1 MDWEDFEEEL
11 EEEAKKPF
19 NVAYFLRMLRYI
31 RPHRRAVRTVAVLM
45 GFGVITNLIEPY
57 LLRVTIDLGIL
68 GKDMAAIH
76 RAAVV
81 FLLFRLGNWA
91 AGIFRVRLINQT
103 GQSVLYDLRQ
113 ELFSHIQKLSLR
125 FYDHRPVG
133 KIMSRITNDVNAINN
148 LISGGLATILSEGF
162 SLIGIAALMLVISW
176 RLALMAFLVLPLL
189 GVLFFYLRPMMENAW
204 MNVRKTVANINANLN
219 ETISG
224 IRVIQAFSR
233 EDFNVRRFGRINE
246 MNRRTTIR
254 AFRLEM
260 LTWPSIDFIGVVGT
274 CLMIWYGALQVIR
287 GAISLGYVMAFVN
300 YQWRFWGPISAISR
314 VYSQVLSAMASAERV
329 FEFLDTEPEIQNAPD
344 AVPLP
349 PIRGQV
355 RFERVSFRYE
365 EDDRLVLRGINLT
378 VEPGQVVALVGPTG
392 AGKTSIVNLLMRF
405 YDPTEGRV
413 LVDGHDLRQV
423 TVESLRSQMAVVL
436 QESFLF
442 SGTIGD
448 NIRYS
453 RSDAALE
460 EVERAAAA
468 VRLDEFIE
476 SLPDGYDTEVQER
489 GGRLS
494 VGQRQL
500 VAFARALLADPRIL
514 ILDEAT
520 SSVDIQTE
528 RLIQQALETLLQGRT
543 AFIIAHRLST
553 VEHADRII
561 VLDDGRIVEEGTHR
575 QLLARRGLYQR
586 LYLTQFA
593 GQRLLE
599 AEPEF
604 LEGTNSLQ
612 TSLIPDT
619 DEHGKTLI

>member
-1 MDWEDFEEEL
+1 
-11 EEEAKKPF
+11 
-19 NVAYFLRMLRYI
+19 
-31 RPHRRAVRTVAVLM
+31 
-45 GFGVITNLIEPY
+45 
-57 LLRVTIDLGIL
+57 
-68 GKDMAAIH
+68 
-76 RAAVV
+76 
-81 FLLFRLGNWA
+81 
-91 AGIFRVRLINQT
+91 
-103 GQSVLYDLRQ
+103 
-113 ELFSHIQKLSLR
+113 
-125 FYDHRPVG
+125 
-133 KIMSRITNDVNAINN
+133 
-148 LISGGLATILSEGF
+148 
-162 SLIGIAALMLVISW
+162 
-176 RLALMAFLVLPLL
+176 
-189 GVLFFYLRPMMENAW
+189 
-204 MNVRKTVANINANLN
+204 
-219 ETISG
+219 
-224 IRVIQAFSR
+224 
-233 EDFNVRRFGRINE
+233 
-246 MNRRTTIR
+246 
-254 AFRLEM
+254 
-260 LTWPSIDFIGVVGT
+260 
-274 CLMIWYGALQVIR
+274 
-287 GAISLGYVMAFVN
+287 MAFVN
-300 YQWRFWGPISAISR
+300 YQWRFWGPISAISK

-355 RFERVSFRYE
+355 RFEHVSFRYE
-365 EDDRLVLRGINLT
+365 EDDRMVLQNINLK

-423 TVESLRSQMAVVL
+423 TIESLRSQMAVVL

-453 RSDAALE
+453 RSDVTLE

-500 VAFARALLADPRIL
+500 VAFARALLANPRVL

-575 QLLARRGLYQR
+575 QLLARRGLYYR

-593 GQRLLE
+593 GQRLAGTE
-599 AEPEF
+599 AEASP
-604 LEGTNSLQ
+604 TYSLTAQ
-612 TSLIPDT
+612 RITA
-619 DEHGKTLI
+619 

>member
-19 NVAYFLRMLRYI
+19 NVAYFLRMLKYI
-31 RPHRRAVRTVAVLM
+31 RPYRRAVLTVAALM

-76 RAAVV
+76 RAAII

-91 AGIFRVRLINQT
+91 AGVFRVRLINQT

-189 GVLFFYLRPMMENAW
+189 GVLFFYLRPMMESAW
-204 MNVRKTVANINANLN
+204 MNVRQTVANINANLN

-233 EDFNVRRFGRINE
+233 EDFNVGRFGRINE
-246 MNRRTTIR
+246 MNRRTTMR

-260 LTWPSIDFIGVVGT
+260 MTWPSIDLIGVVGT
-274 CLMIWYGALQVIR
+274 GLVIWYGALQVIR
-287 GAISLGYVMAFVN
+287 GTISLGYVMAFVN
-300 YQWRFWGPISAISR
+300 YQWRFWGPLSAISK

-329 FEFLDTEPEIQNAPD
+329 FEFLDTEPEIQSAPD

-349 PIRGQV
+349 SIHGQV
-355 RFERVSFRYE
+355 HFECVSFRYE
-365 EDDRLVLRGINLT
+365 EDDRLVLQDINLT

-405 YDPTEGRV
+405 YEPTEGRV

-423 TVESLRSQMAVVL
+423 TVESLRSQIAVVL

-453 RSDAALE
+453 RSDATLE

-489 GGRLS
+489 GERLS

-575 QLLARRGLYQR
+575 QLLARRGLYHR

-593 GQRLLE
+593 GQRLWE
-599 AEPEF
+599 AEED
-604 LEGTNSLQ
+604 TAM
-612 TSLIPDT
+612 T
-619 DEHGKTLI
+619 DEQGGRRLVIQ

>member
-1 MDWEDFEEEL
+1 
-11 EEEAKKPF
+11 
-19 NVAYFLRMLRYI
+19 
-31 RPHRRAVRTVAVLM
+31 
-45 GFGVITNLIEPY
+45 
-57 LLRVTIDLGIL
+57 
-68 GKDMAAIH
+68 
-76 RAAVV
+76 
-81 FLLFRLGNWA
+81 
-91 AGIFRVRLINQT
+91 
-103 GQSVLYDLRQ
+103 
-113 ELFSHIQKLSLR
+113 
-125 FYDHRPVG
+125 
-133 KIMSRITNDVNAINN
+133 
-148 LISGGLATILSEGF
+148 
-162 SLIGIAALMLVISW
+162 
-176 RLALMAFLVLPLL
+176 LPLL
-189 GVLFFYLRPMMENAW
+189 AVLFFYLRPMMESAW
-204 MNVRKTVANINANLN
+204 MNVRKTLANINANLN

-246 MNRRTTIR
+246 MNRRITMR

-274 CLMIWYGALQVIR
+274 CLVIWYGALQVIR

-300 YQWRFWGPISAISR
+300 YQWRFWGPLSAISK

-344 AVPLP
+344 AEPLP
-349 PIRGQV
+349 SIRGQV
-355 RFERVSFRYE
+355 RFEHVSFRYE
-365 EDDRLVLRGINLT
+365 KDDRLVLRDINLA

-413 LVDGHDLRQV
+413 LVDGHELRQV
-423 TVESLRSQMAVVL
+423 TIESLRSQMAVVL

-453 RSDAALE
+453 RSDATLE

-468 VRLDEFIE
+468 VRLDKFIE

-500 VAFARALLADPRIL
+500 VAFARALLADPRVL

-520 SSVDIQTE
+520 SSVDTQTE

-561 VLDDGRIVEEGTHR
+561 VLDDGRIVEEGTHH
-575 QLLARRGLYQR
+575 QLLARRGLYHR

-599 AEPEF
+599 AEEEP
-604 LEGTNSLQ
+604 LAGVLQ
-612 TSLIPDT
+612 EASPLA
-619 DEHGKTLI
+619 

>member
-1 MDWEDFEEEL
+1 MDWEEFEEEL
-11 EEEAKKPF
+11 EEETKKPF
-19 NVAYFLRMLRYI
+19 NMAHFLRMLKYI
-31 RPHRRAVRTVAVLM
+31 RPYRRAVLTVAALM

-57 LLRVTIDLGIL
+57 LLRVAIDLGIL
-68 GKDMAAIH
+68 GKDMAAIN
-76 RAAVV
+76 RVAIV

-148 LISGGLATILSEGF
+148 LISGGLATILSEGL
-162 SLIGIAALMLVISW
+162 SLFGIAALMLVISW

-189 GVLFFYLRPMMENAW
+189 GVLFFYLRPMMESAW
-204 MNVRKTVANINANLN
+204 MNVRRTVANINADLN

-233 EDFNVRRFGRINE
+233 EDLNTRRFGCINE
-246 MNRRTTIR
+246 MNRRTTMR

-274 CLMIWYGALQVIR
+274 FLVIWYGALQVIR
-287 GAISLGYVMAFVN
+287 GTISLGYVMAFVN
-300 YQWRFWGPISAISR
+300 YQWRFWGPISAISK

-355 RFERVSFRYE
+355 RFEHVSFRYE
-365 EDDRLVLRGINLT
+365 EDDRMVLQDINLT
-378 VEPGQVVALVGPTG
+378 VEPGQVVAMVGPTG

-423 TVESLRSQMAVVL
+423 TIESLRSQMAVVL

-453 RSDAALE
+453 RSDVTLE

-476 SLPDGYDTEVQER
+476 SLPAGYDTEVQER

-500 VAFARALLADPRIL
+500 VAFARALLANPRIL

-575 QLLARRGLYQR
+575 QLLARRGLYYR

-593 GQRLLE
+593 GQRPVETEVEASSMYSLLQHSE
-599 AEPEF
+599 A
-604 LEGTNSLQ
+604 
-612 TSLIPDT
+612 
-619 DEHGKTLI
+619 

>member
-1 MDWEDFEEEL
+1 MDWEDFEEL
-11 EEEAKKPF
+11 EEKVKKPF
-19 NVAYFLRMLRYI
+19 NMAYFLRMLKYI
-31 RPHRRAVRTVAVLM
+31 RSYRRAVLTVAALM

-68 GKDMAAIH
+68 GKDMAAIN
-76 RAAVV
+76 RAVV
-81 FLLFRLGNWA
+81 IFLLFRLGNWA
-91 AGIFRVRLINQT
+91 AGTFRVRLINQT

-162 SLIGIAALMLVISW
+162 SLIGIAVLMLVISW

-189 GVLFFYLRPMMENAW
+189 GVLFFHLRPMMESAW

-233 EDFNVRRFGRINE
+233 EDLNIRRFGRINE
-246 MNRRTTIR
+246 VNRRTTMR

-274 CLMIWYGALQVIR
+274 FLVIWYGALQVIR
-287 GAISLGYVMAFVN
+287 GTISLGYVMAFVN
-300 YQWRFWGPISAISR
+300 YQWRFWGPLSAISK

-355 RFERVSFRYE
+355 RFEHVSFRYE
-365 EDDRLVLRGINLT
+365 EDDRLVLQDINLT

-500 VAFARALLADPRIL
+500 VAFARALLANPRIL

-575 QLLARRGLYQR
+575 QLLARRGLYYR

-593 GQRLLE
+593 GQRLAETE
-599 AEPEF
+599 AEASSMYA
-604 LEGTNSLQ
+604 LL
-612 TSLIPDT
+612 
-619 DEHGKTLI
+619 

>member
-19 NVAYFLRMLRYI
+19 NMAYLLRMLRYI
-31 RPHRRAVRTVAVLM
+31 RPYRRPVLTVAVLM

-57 LLRVTIDLGIL
+57 LLRVAIDLGIL
-68 GKDMAAIH
+68 GKDMAAIN

-91 AGIFRVRLINQT
+91 AGTFRVRLINQT

-113 ELFSHIQKLSLR
+113 ELFTHIQKLSLR

-189 GVLFFYLRPMMENAW
+189 GVLFFYLRPMMESAW

-219 ETISG
+219 ETING

-233 EDFNVRRFGRINE
+233 EDLNVRHFGRINE
-246 MNRRTTIR
+246 MNRRTTMR

-260 LTWPSIDFIGVVGT
+260 MTWPSIDFIGVVGT
-274 CLMIWYGALQVIR
+274 CLVIWYGALQVIR
-287 GAISLGYVMAFVN
+287 GSISLGYVMAFVN
-300 YQWRFWGPISAISR
+300 YQWRFWGPISAISK
-314 VYSQVLSAMASAERV
+314 VYSHVLSAMASAERV

-349 PIRGQV
+349 TIRGQV

-365 EDDRLVLRGINLT
+365 EDDRLVLQDINLT

-413 LVDGHDLRQV
+413 LVDGHDLHQV

-468 VRLDEFIE
+468 VRLDKFIE
-476 SLPDGYDTEVQER
+476 SLPEGYDTEVQER
-489 GGRLS
+489 GERLS

-561 VLDDGRIVEEGTHR
+561 VLDDGRIVEAGTHR
-575 QLLARRGLYQR
+575 QLLAQRGLYQR

-599 AEPEF
+599 AEEEP
-604 LEGTNSLQ
+604 LARVL
-612 TSLIPDT
+612 
-619 DEHGKTLI
+619 HR